1 MAAFKRTTLWCHAIA
16 VCCMVAMSATTEAE
30 SLIDANAYRS
40 LVGDKKAFRIGDTIT
55 IIIAEQTTAESR
67 ANTGRDKQITFS
79 GSASDSTA
87 TKNVGLDVDSATRGA
102 AVTQRAGVLRGQIT
116 ATVVELNEIGHMVV
130 SGQQQLVINGE
141 EQSINVIGTL
151 RPEDVDNSNTV
162 LSSRLTNSRIEFTGK
177 GIVSG
182 AQKAG
187 LIERILRVF
196 GLN

>member
-1 MAAFKRTTLWCHAIA
+1 
-16 VCCMVAMSATTEAE
+16 MVAMSAPSEAE
-30 SLIDANAYRS
+30 SLIEASSYRA
-40 LVGDKKAFRIGDTIT
+40 LVGDKKAFRIGDTVT

-67 ANTGRDKQITFS
+67 ANTGRDKNISFS

-87 TKNVGLDVDSATRGA
+87 TKGVGLDVDSSTKGA

-116 ATVVELNEIGHMVV
+116 ATVVELNDIGHLVV
-130 SGQQQLVINGE
+130 SGEQQLVINGE

-151 RPEDVDNSNTV
+151 RPEDVDNTNTV

-182 AQKAG
+182 AQKTG
-187 LIERILRVF
+187 FIEGILRF
-196 GLN
+196 LGLN